1 MTKTLTNP
9 ENYTCHQIASILS
22 LNLLTVRHWI
32 QRGWLKAN
40 QSCPK
45 YYQVKPGNLRQF
57 LENPPHQIKQRIA
70 SLDSE
75 AINYLLGKTV

>member
-1 MTKTLTNP
+1 MTKTLTSP

-45 YYQVKPGNLRQF
+45 YYQVKPGNLKQF
-57 LENPPHQIKQRIA
+57 LENPPHQIKKRIA

-75 AINYLLGKTV
+75 AVKYFLKRKV

>member
-1 MTKTLTNP
+1 MTKTLTSP

-45 YYQVKPGNLRQF
+45 YYQVKPGNLKQF
-57 LENPPHQIKQRIA
+57 LEHPPHQIRKRIA
-70 SLDSE
+70 AIDTQ
-75 AINYLLGKTV
+75 AINYLLGKNV

>member
-9 ENYTCHQIASILS
+9 ENYTCHEIASILS

-45 YYQVKPGNLRQF
+45 YYQVKPGNLKQF
-57 LENPPHQIKQRIA
+57 LEKPPHQIKKRIT
-70 SLDSE
+70 SLDSQ
-75 AINYLLGKTV
+75 AISYLLKGKA